1 MNELSLGR
9 KIYVLREERKLSQS
23 KLEVEAGLSFGTIS
37 RIENGVINPTKETI
51 IKIAAALEL
60 LDDEYHY
67 LISPQNS
74 LPDIKDVKRIVDV
87 YSSKIDSSA
96 IPMYLMD
103 CKFRVWYWNDK
114 IVELLGLSKMT
125 DLEGKRGQTTMR
137 ILLSKDYGVRGRI
150 PMHLFPKIIKEQVEM
165 YKIIV
170 KKYKNEQIVYKE
182 IRELSKD
189 ETFNELWRKE
199 LKTNFIPIANEF
211 YIYYNRVLLSIDIV
225 TNFLNLDNRFMLV
238 SYYPRDQ
245 LTVEQYARI
254 NETVKANQK
263 KK

>member
-51 IKIAAALEL
+51 IKIAKALEL

-67 LISPQNS
+67 LLSPQRS
-74 LPDIKDVKRIVDV
+74 LPNTDEVNKIVDI
-87 YSSKIDSSA
+87 YSNKIDSSA

-103 CKFRVWYWNDK
+103 CKFRVWYWNDR
-114 IVELLGLSKMT
+114 IVELLGLSKIA
-125 DLEGKRGQTTMR
+125 DLDEKRGQTTMK
-137 ILLSKDYGVRGRI
+137 ILLSKDYGVRRRI
-150 PMHLFPKIIKEQVEM
+150 PIHLFPKIIKEQVDM

-170 KKYKNEQIVYKE
+170 RKYKNEEIVYKE

-189 ETFNELWRKE
+189 ETFNELWRSE

-211 YIYYNRVLLSIDIV
+211 YIYYNSMLLSIDIV
-225 TNFLNLDNRFMLV
+225 TSFLNVDNRFMLV
-238 SYYPRDQ
+238 CYYPKDQ
-245 LTVEQYARI
+245 LTVEQFKYISEA
-254 NETVKANQK
+254 VKASRK
-263 KK
+263 RK